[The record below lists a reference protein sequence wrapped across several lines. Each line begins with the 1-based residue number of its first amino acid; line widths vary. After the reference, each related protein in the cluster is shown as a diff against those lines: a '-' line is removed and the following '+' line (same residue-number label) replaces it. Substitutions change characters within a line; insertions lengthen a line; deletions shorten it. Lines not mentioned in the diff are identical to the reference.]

1 MREDDFGKCPYV
13 TVQKLLSGKWAL
25 VILFLLLNRTMR
37 FSELQRELPKL
48 TQATLTK
55 QLRTLEENGLII
67 RTIYNQIPPKVEY
80 SLSDIGEK
88 FKPVMESLRVWGDE
102 YINFLNSEN
111 WVLTRQNIKNI
122 IIRNLTIIRSVLF
135 V

>member
-1 MREDDFGKCPYV
+1 MKEDDFGKCPYV

-102 YINFLNSEN
+102 YINFLNSE
-111 WVLTRQNIKNI
+111 K
-122 IIRNLTIIRSVLF
+122 
-135 V
+135 

>member
-1 MREDDFGKCPYV
+1 MIEDDFGKCPYV

-25 VILFLLLNRTMR
+25 IILFLLLNKTMR

-67 RTIYNQIPPKVEY
+67 RTVYTQIPPKVEY

-102 YINFLNSEN
+102 YIDFLNSS
-111 WVLTRQNIKNI
+111 K
-122 IIRNLTIIRSVLF
+122 
-135 V
+135 